1 MTSAK
6 QIRQDLQDYEKHT
19 SALLDLLA
27 ETSTKAS
34 VYQCRHRLTD
44 DPVDEQLAMVYD
56 SFCRSIK
63 EVEATYGSRG
73 SWLQDRLERRV
84 EELPGFWSRFF
95 SRKPKKLQPKE
106 ATT

>member
-6 QIRQDLQDYEKHT
+6 QIRQDLEDYDKHA
-19 SALLDLLA
+19 SALLKLLA

-56 SFCRSIK
+56 SFCRAIK
-63 EVEATYGSRG
+63 EVEAKYGCRG
-73 SWLQDRLERRV
+73 SSLQDRLERRV
-84 EELPGFWSRFF
+84 AELPGFWSRLFG
-95 SRKPKKLQPKE
+95 RKPKTLQPKE
-106 ATT
+106 ASA